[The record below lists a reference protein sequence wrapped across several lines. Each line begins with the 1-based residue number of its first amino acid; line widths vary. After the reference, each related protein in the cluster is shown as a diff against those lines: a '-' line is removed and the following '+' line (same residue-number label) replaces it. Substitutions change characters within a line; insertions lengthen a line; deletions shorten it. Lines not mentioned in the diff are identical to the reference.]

1 MKRLW
6 RAKIIIWL
14 LSLSSS
20 EQRRNNVDLQDSR
33 KRTKINIAAKDGH
46 LLVVSELLNFGADP
60 NILDK
65 DKFSALGL
73 AVRENHEE
81 VAMWLLSSKNINLNS
96 GAGNLG
102 SSLHIS
108 VVNHKINII
117 SKLIKL
123 GADVNS
129 KDNEGNTPLH
139 QLMSIYSK

>member
-1 MKRLW
+1 M
-6 RAKIIIWL
+6 
-14 LSLSSS
+14 
-20 EQRRNNVDLQDSR
+20 QPQNNLDYQDSR

-46 LLVVSELLNFGADP
+46 FLVVSELLNFGANP

-73 AVRENHEE
+73 AVRENHEDI
-81 VAMWLLSSKNINLNS
+81 ALCLLNKSSIELNK

-102 SSLHIS
+102 SPLHIS
-108 VVNHKINII
+108 VVNHKIEIVA
-117 SKLIKL
+117 KLIKL
-123 GADVNS
+123 GADVNR